1 MSNFF
6 IHTTTTGIQAAKSRC
21 LACEATNVEMSKEHF
36 WPRWLIERTKANR
49 TGVKWSNGKLVNP
62 SAATIPLC
70 KKCNNAFG
78 TELEAPVIKIFDQ
91 LEEDR
96 GISDHEAELL
106 ARWMWKFEG
115 LGWLLHD
122 NLRTYSHSVS
132 LKQRVLNRLTANRSE
147 VSIAIAR
154 IERIDSKFGDMPMG
168 IDSENVLNWVFVS
181 GVFCKVA
188 IIVLLTK
195 FTGLLPRNY
204 SVYTF
209 TDKIDSK
216 TDTARI
222 FYPHIGFQD
231 DVEAVGVTRLISC
244 KLSHLHDEYAKAQ
257 PEQV

>member
-1 MSNFF
+1 MLSLKASRMSNFL
-6 IHTTTTGIQAAKSRC
+6 IHTTTTGIQAAKFRC

-49 TGVKWSNGKLVNP
+49 TDVKWSNGKMVNP
-62 SAATIPLC
+62 SSATIPLC

-78 TELEAPVIKIFDQ
+78 TDLEAPVITIFDQ

-96 GISDHEAELL
+96 GISDYEAELL

-115 LGWLLHD
+115 LGWLLHE
-122 NLRTYSHSVS
+122 NIRTYSHSVS

-154 IERIDSKFGDMPMG
+154 IEGIDSKFGDMPMG
-168 IDSENVLNWVFVS
+168 IDSEKCLKLFFVS

-188 IIVLLTK
+188 IVVLLTR
-195 FTGLLPRNY
+195 FTGLLPSNY

-209 TDKIDSK
+209 AESIDSK
-216 TDTARI
+216 TETARI
-222 FYPHIGFQD
+222 FFIPTSDFRMTWRRS
-231 DVEAVGVTRLISC
+231 VSRV
-244 KLSHLHDEYAKAQ
+244 
-257 PEQV
+257 